1 MRREIQLLQENAADL
16 AREAVALLNDQ
27 INFSLEKF
35 TEKELRDFFKA
46 FIHEICLDLADE
58 TFERARKFLLKHAE
72 FLQDLRIDERLRL
85 ALAAKKV
92 LLKSLASM
100 TVYASATAVRLSEL
114 IDQCVLEMAY
124 DYEIEAMKSETSDEL
139 VADEIADELYKTR
152 RKLERQKKFI
162 NSLLENSP
170 DAIALLDARRK
181 IVMWNEAASELFG
194 YKQSQLLGKSLE
206 KLAVDESLARSVLKE
221 AERKGKVYG
230 AELPMTT
237 QDQRQIPVSM
247 SVSGIESASEKEA
260 NFLVVM
266 RDASELRKMRD
277 KIIDAERLSAMAKI
291 AGAVAHEVRNPLNSI
306 ILNLDL
312 LEDELP
318 SRQNDR
324 LAKQLAIF
332 REEIEKLNAIVTNYL
347 SLSRL
352 TKSDFKIKSVQAV
365 LDGAIERFAQ
375 MMSEKLAEENRTLV
389 VRKRYAEASE
399 TLFAMIDENQFSR
412 VLLNLAQN
420 AVEAASKEKRVEME
434 VALWQKEKS
443 VVIEIQD
450 NGEGVAEE
458 TREKLF
464 TPFFSTKSGGTGLG
478 LYIVREIMD
487 AHRGEIELRNRPTG
501 KGAIA
506 RLSLPL
512 VDAPKAASVIEE

>member
-1 MRREIQLLQENAADL
+1 MRKEIQLLQENAADL

-27 INFSLEKF
+27 IHFSLEKF
-35 TEKELRDFFKA
+35 TEKELRDFFKT
-46 FIHEICLDLADE
+46 FINEVCFDLAEE
-58 TFERARKFLLKHAE
+58 TFERARKHLLKHSD

-92 LLKSLASM
+92 LLKSLATM
-100 TVYASATAVRLSEL
+100 NVYASATALRLSEL
-114 IDQCVLEMAY
+114 IDQCVIEMAY
-124 DYEIEAMKSETSDEL
+124 AYEIEAMKSETTDEL

-194 YKQSQLLGKSLE
+194 YKQSHLLGKSLE

-221 AERKGKVYG
+221 AEKKGKVYG

-247 SVSGIESASEKEA
+247 SVSEIESASEKEP

-277 KIIDAERLSAMAKI
+277 KVIDAERLSAMAKI

-318 SRQNDR
+318 ARRSER
-324 LAKQLAIF
+324 LSKQLAIF

-352 TKSDFKIKSVQAV
+352 TKADFKVKSVQAA
-365 LDGAIERFAQ
+365 LDAALDRYARIA
-375 MMSEKLAEENRTLV
+375 SEKLAAENRTLV
-389 VRKRYAEASE
+389 IRKRYAEESHA
-399 TLFAMIDENQFSR
+399 LLAMIDENQFSR
-412 VLLNLAQN
+412 VLLNLVQN
-420 AVEAASKEKRVEME
+420 AVEAASKEKAVEIE
-434 VALWQKEKS
+434 ASLAQKDRFI
-443 VVIEIQD
+443 VIEIQD
-450 NGEGVAEE
+450 NGEGIAEE
-458 TREKLF
+458 AREKLF

-512 VDAPKAASVIEE
+512 VDAPNATSVIEE

>member
-1 MRREIQLLQENAADL
+1 MRKEIQILQETAADL
-16 AREAVALLNDQ
+16 AREAIVLLKDQ

-35 TEKELRDFFKA
+35 TEKELRDFFRTL
-46 FIHEICLDLADE
+46 IHEICFDLSEEA
-58 TFERARKFLLKHAE
+58 FERTRKALLKQSD

-85 ALAAKKV
+85 MLTLKKV

-100 TVYASATAVRLSEL
+100 NIYTSSTALRVSEL
-114 IDQCVLEMAY
+114 IDDSLMEVAY
-124 DYEIEAMKSETSDEL
+124 NYEIEAMKSETSDEL

-181 IVMWNEAASELFG
+181 IVMWNAAASELFG
-194 YKQSQLLGKSLE
+194 YKQAQLLGKALE
-206 KLAVDESLARSVLKE
+206 KLAVEESLVRSVLKE
-221 AERKGKVYG
+221 AEKKGKVFG
-230 AELPMTT
+230 AELPMMT
-237 QDQRQIPVSM
+237 QDQQQLPVSM
-247 SVSGIESASEKEA
+247 SVSEIESASEKEA

-277 KIIDAERLSAMAKI
+277 KVIDAERLSAMAKI

-306 ILNLDL
+306 MLNLDL

-318 SRQNDR
+318 TRASER
-324 LAKQLAIF
+324 LTKQLTIF

-352 TKSDFKIKSVQAV
+352 TKSDFKVKSIQAV
-365 LDGAIERFAQ
+365 IEGAIQRYLQTATEQ
-375 MMSEKLAEENRTLV
+375 LADDGKTLTIH
-389 VRKRYAEASE
+389 KRYATEKPCAVV
-399 TLFAMIDENQFSR
+399 IDENQFSR
-412 VLLNLAQN
+412 VLLNLIQN
-420 AVEAASKEKRVEME
+420 AVEAAYKEKTVEIDI
-434 VALWQKEKS
+434 ALFEKENT
-443 VVIEIQD
+443 VIIEIHD
-450 NGEGVAEE
+450 NGDGIAEE

-478 LYIVREIMD
+478 LYIVREILET
-487 AHRGEIELRNRPTG
+487 HRGEIDLRNCPTG
-501 KGAIA
+501 KGAMV
-506 RLSLPL
+506 RLTLPL
-512 VDAPKAASVIEE
+512 ADASRADGIIVEA

>member
-1 MRREIQLLQENAADL
+1 MRKEIQLLQETAAEL
-16 AREAVALLNDQ
+16 AREATILLHDQ

-35 TEKELRDFFKA
+35 TEKELRDFFKTL
-46 FIHEICLDLADE
+46 IHEMCIDLSE
-58 TFERARKFLLKHAE
+58 EVFERTRKALLKQSD

-85 ALAAKKV
+85 MLTLKKV

-100 TVYASATAVRLSEL
+100 NIYTSSTALRVSEL
-114 IDQCVLEMAY
+114 IDESLMEVAY
-124 DYEIEAMKSETSDEL
+124 NYEIEAMKSETSDEL

-181 IVMWNEAASELFG
+181 IVMWNAAASELFG
-194 YKQSQLLGKSLE
+194 YKQAQLLGKALE
-206 KLAVDESLARSVLKE
+206 KLAVEESLIRSILKE
-221 AERKGKVYG
+221 AEKKGKVFG

-237 QDQRQIPVSM
+237 QDQQQLPVSM
-247 SVSGIESASEKEA
+247 SVSEIESASEREP

-277 KIIDAERLSAMAKI
+277 KVIDAERLSAMAKI

-306 ILNLDL
+306 MLNLDL

-318 SRQNDR
+318 TRDSER
-324 LAKQLAIF
+324 LTKQLAVF

-352 TKSDFKIKSVQAV
+352 TKADFKPKSIQTV
-365 LDGAIERFAQ
+365 LENTIERYRQ
-375 MMSEKLAEENRTLV
+375 TVTEQLAKNGKTLAIH
-389 VRKRYAEASE
+389 KRYATEKPC
-399 TLFAMIDENQFSR
+399 TVIIDENQFSR
-412 VLLNLAQN
+412 VLLNLIQN
-420 AVEAASKEKRVEME
+420 AVEAAYKEKTIEIYIVLAE
-434 VALWQKEKS
+434 KEHY
-443 VVIEIQD
+443 VVIEIHD
-450 NGEGVAEE
+450 NGDGIAEE

-478 LYIVREIMD
+478 LYIVREILET
-487 AHRGEIELRNRPTG
+487 HRGEIDLRNRPTG
-501 KGAIA
+501 KGAMA
-506 RLSLPL
+506 RLTLPL
-512 VDAPKAASVIEE
+512 ADASRTETIIDEA